1 MTVQWKCLLVY
12 RNDQTQ
18 KRKKKNCVHNSRK
31 ETIQLTTNIRHD
43 TLRYITYCGV
53 RSESSS
59 FSCCSNVEIRPSFL
73 GFIWN
78 VTRPQFSLENSAENC
93 LWVCPKQAV
102 AIVAG
107 CDLEALLHVWWFT
120 HCVRKLLYVFFHGC
134 IVSPSQNS
142 AYRPLFAASQLDRV
156 TAPLTSRN
164 RVCCLVWSCSQ

>member
-1 MTVQWKCLLVY
+1 MELTWWQCRGDVYLCIVMTRHKKERKRTAY
-12 RNDQTQ
+12 ITPQ
-18 KRKKKNCVHNSRK
+18 KKQIV
-31 ETIQLTTNIRHD
+31 QLTTNIRHD

-53 RSESSS
+53 RSETSS
-59 FSCCSNVEIRPSFL
+59 FTCCSNVEIRPSFL

-78 VTRPQFSLENSAENC
+78 TTRPQFSLENSAENC

-102 AIVAG
+102 ASVA
-107 CDLEALLHVWWFT
+107 ARV
-120 HCVRKLLYVFFHGC
+120 VVYVFFDGY

-142 AYRPLFAASQLDRV
+142 AYRPLSAEAQLDRV